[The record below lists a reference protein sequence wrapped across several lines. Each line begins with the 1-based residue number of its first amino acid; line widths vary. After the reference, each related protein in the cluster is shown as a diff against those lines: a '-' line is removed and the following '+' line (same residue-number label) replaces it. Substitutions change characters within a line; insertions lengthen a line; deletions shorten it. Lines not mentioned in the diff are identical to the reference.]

1 VSSEPAARIASFAE
15 FWPFYISQ
23 HRDARCR
30 VVHFVGTNGFAL
42 LTLGCLWSRPW
53 VLGPVLLAIAAVIA
67 LSFRMESRRN
77 AAPVLIGAII
87 AAIVAHPAML
97 GAVAFAYAWAWAG
110 HFLIEGNRPAT
121 FTYPLWS
128 FAGDFRMCGQMW
140 AGKLWKGRA
149 DHIAPDTTAPLSA
162 SAKAG

>member
-1 VSSEPAARIASFAE
+1 MSGASAARIPSFAE

-30 VVHFVGTNGFAL
+30 IVHFIGTNGFVG
-42 LTLGCLWSRPW
+42 LTLGCLWSRPLL
-53 VLGPVLLAIAAVIA
+53 LGPVLLLIAIVIA
-67 LSFRMESRRN
+67 LAFQMEARRN
-77 AAPVLIGAII
+77 AAPVLVGAIV
-87 AAIVAHPAML
+87 AAVVAHPAML

-140 AGKLWKGRA
+140 TGKLWSGRA
-149 DHIAPDTTAPLSA
+149 DHIAPTAPA
-162 SAKAG
+162 AP

>member
-1 VSSEPAARIASFAE
+1 VTRESVARIASFSE

-30 VVHFVGTNGFAL
+30 VVHFVGTNGFVL

-53 VLGPVLLAIAAVIA
+53 VLGPVLLVTAVVIA
-67 LSFRMESRRN
+67 LTFRMEARRN
-77 AAPVLIGAII
+77 AAPVLIAAII
-87 AAIVAHPAML
+87 AAIAANPAML

-128 FAGDFRMCGQMW
+128 FAADFWMCGQMW

-149 DHIAPDTTAPLSA
+149 EHIAPEAISPH
-162 SAKAG
+162 